1 MRLTR
6 VRFIQ
11 DGRFSPGKLVVC
23 EIDQGQIHTGREV
36 LTRLFVRLTRVRFI
50 QDGRFS
56 PGKLVVC
63 EIDQGQIHTG
73 REVLTR

>member
-1 MRLTR
+1 MQETAELIVHTLDDSLPE
-6 VRFIQ
+6 Q
-11 DGRFSPGKLVVC
+11 DESV
-23 EIDQGQIHTGREV
+23 
-36 LTRLFVRLTRVRFI
+36 FVRLTRVRFI